1 MKNELEIKFTIEFDD
16 YKREQ
21 VKEDIYEFLK
31 KLDVVKLEME
41 EK

>member
-21 VKEDIYEFLK
+21 VKEEIYEFLK